1 MNAKHTL
8 GFTLVELMITV
19 AILGILASIAYPGYR
34 DYVIRANRADARA
47 ALVENAQF
55 LERNFTVANS
65 YRDTTTLDTDP
76 DNEGGFVSTA
86 GQLPRKKSPESG
98 AAKYDITVAFSNNG
112 RGFTLSAAPTGS
124 MAGDACGTLTL
135 THTGLRGAGGDVAKC
150 WN

>member
-1 MNAKHTL
+1 MNAKHSL

-65 YRDTTTLDTDP
+65 YRDTTTPDTDP

-86 GQLPRKKSPESG
+86 GQLPRLRSPATG
-98 AAKYDITVAFSNNG
+98 AARYEITIAFNNGG
-112 RGFTLSAAPTGS
+112 RGFTLSAAPTGT
-124 MAGDACGTLTL
+124 MAGDPCGTLTL
-135 THTGLRGAGGDVAKC
+135 THTGVRGAAGAVATC